1 MSRLRARLDR
11 VAARA
16 EPRPRLTAAEGERAR
31 HELAD
36 RMARTAAA
44 AEAGDTEA
52 AARLERIRAALTRA
66 TEGRA

>member
-16 EPRPRLTAAEGERAR
+16 EPRRMTAAEGERVR
-31 HELAD
+31 HQLAD
-36 RMARTAAA
+36 RMARLAAA

-52 AARLERIRAALTRA
+52 AERLERIRAALTRT